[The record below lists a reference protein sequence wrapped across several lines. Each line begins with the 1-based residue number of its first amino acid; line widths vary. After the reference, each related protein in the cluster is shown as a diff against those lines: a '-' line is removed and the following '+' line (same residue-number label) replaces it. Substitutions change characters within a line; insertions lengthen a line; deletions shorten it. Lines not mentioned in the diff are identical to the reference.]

1 MLPLNNIER
10 EEEVLEV
17 RRGNA
22 AVCGPFRPLVSLRSR
37 RTALDVTKTGSSREP
52 LSWVSW
58 TTCRLYYSPVKWLA
72 VVNVAAT
79 VRIPMCRPQAADPE
93 VPGWTPCNPCPV
105 VVHAPRWKG
114 RLIRVFYGMSRAAR
128 AGHRPPEPNFV
139 RQCRISLTF

>member
-1 MLPLNNIER
+1 MLPRTLTAQTAQTQLWDHFVSSRRLLDTSGNPQAVLVWRECYPSTIER
-10 EEEVLEV
+10 EEVLEV

-79 VRIPMCRPQAADPE
+79 VRIPMCRPQTADPE
-93 VPGWTPCNPCPV
+93 VPGWTP
-105 VVHAPRWKG
+105 
-114 RLIRVFYGMSRAAR
+114 
-128 AGHRPPEPNFV
+128 
-139 RQCRISLTF
+139 